1 MWVQSFTR
9 EGAGSDALQIG
20 TAKHWCIQK
29 LTTSLTHT
37 QTPLLNTHTQRAANK
52 ELADSLQRREASLQ
66 EAQAAAERAKE
77 RAGRDQEAAVRAAT
91 VEADRRLGEIR
102 GELEREKARL
112 LKVCFQN
119 TLYLVRLH
127 VFGTW

>member
-1 MWVQSFTR
+1 M
-9 EGAGSDALQIG
+9 
-20 TAKHWCIQK
+20 
-29 LTTSLTHT
+29 
-37 QTPLLNTHTQRAANK
+37 NK
-52 ELADSLQRREASLQ
+52 ELADALQRREASLQ

-112 LKVCFQN
+112 LKVC
-119 TLYLVRLH
+119 
-127 VFGTW
+127 